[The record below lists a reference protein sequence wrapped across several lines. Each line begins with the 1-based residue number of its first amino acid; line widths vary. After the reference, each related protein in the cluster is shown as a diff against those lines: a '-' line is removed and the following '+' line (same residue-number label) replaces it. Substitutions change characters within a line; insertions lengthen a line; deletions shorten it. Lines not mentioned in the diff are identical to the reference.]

1 MYVPKN
7 KNGHC
12 CERKKNNKNKKEN
25 FANFGFPSADYV
37 INLLRYVF
45 FKKNEKQK
53 LSERKKENQEFVF
66 CSRFIW

>member
-45 FKKNEKQK
+45 LKKMKSKN
-53 LSERKKENQEFVF
+53 
-66 CSRFIW
+66 